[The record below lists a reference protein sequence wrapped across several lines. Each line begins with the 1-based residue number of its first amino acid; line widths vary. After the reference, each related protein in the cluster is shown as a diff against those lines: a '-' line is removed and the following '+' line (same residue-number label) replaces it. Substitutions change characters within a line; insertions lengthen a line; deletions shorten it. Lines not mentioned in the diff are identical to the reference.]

1 MSDLVD
7 FGWPTSFR
15 PPQLAIMR
23 ARRLLPFI
31 WLAFFLVP
39 LFAADTPTPY
49 RKVTVET
56 SSTSI
61 YIGKVTLNVGTLT
74 RENGYLSGDY
84 KAKVFPYWFMG
95 EHGTFR
101 LKASDEDFARIA
113 KGEVVEFA
121 GEAQNSDK
129 EIRKITGRATPA
141 DAATGKFKVR
151 IFVTE
156 KIQLIFNSTY
166 KFGE

>member
-1 MSDLVD
+1 
-7 FGWPTSFR
+7 
-15 PPQLAIMR
+15 MR
-23 ARRLLPFI
+23 VFRLLTVL
-31 WLAFFLVP
+31 WLAAFFSL
-39 LFAADTPTPY
+39 LLTAQTADPY
-49 RKVTVET
+49 SKVTVET

-61 YIGKVTLNVGTLT
+61 YIGKVTLSVGTLT
-74 RENGYLSGDY
+74 RKDGYLSGDY

-121 GEAQNSDK
+121 GDAQNSDK
-129 EIRKITGRATPA
+129 EVRKITGRATPA

>member
-1 MSDLVD
+1 
-7 FGWPTSFR
+7 
-15 PPQLAIMR
+15 MR
-23 ARRLLPFI
+23 VRRTLIFL
-31 WLAFFLVP
+31 WLAVFSGSFL
-39 LFAADTPTPY
+39 AAQSAALYD
-49 RKVTVET
+49 KVSVET

-61 YIGKVTLNVGTLT
+61 YIGKVTLIVGELT
-74 RENGYLSGDY
+74 RKDGFLSGDY

-113 KGEVVEFA
+113 KGEVVEFS
-121 GEAQNSDK
+121 GEAESSDK

-141 DAATGKFKVR
+141 DAAHGKFKVR

>member
-1 MSDLVD
+1 
-7 FGWPTSFR
+7 
-15 PPQLAIMR
+15 MR
-23 ARRLLPFI
+23 ACRLLPIF
-31 WLAFFLVP
+31 WLAVFFSP
-39 LFAADTPTPY
+39 LLAAQTAASY
-49 RKVTVET
+49 NKVTVET

-61 YIGKVTLNVGTLT
+61 YIGKVTLIVGTLT
-74 RENGYLSGDY
+74 RKDGYISGDY

-113 KGEVVEFA
+113 KGEVVEFV
-121 GEAQNSDK
+121 GDAQSSDK
-129 EIRKITGRATPA
+129 EVRKITGRATPA

-166 KFGE
+166 KFGD

>member
-1 MSDLVD
+1 
-7 FGWPTSFR
+7 
-15 PPQLAIMR
+15 MR
-23 ARRLLPFI
+23 AHRRLLSLLC
-31 WLAFFLVP
+31 LAVFLGSIV
-39 LFAADTPTPY
+39 FAQTATTY
-49 RKVTVET
+49 NKVTVET

-61 YIGKVTLNVGTLT
+61 YIGKVTLIVGTLA
-74 RENGYLSGDY
+74 RKDGYISGDY

-113 KGEVVEFA
+113 KGEVVEFS
-121 GEAQNSDK
+121 GDAQSSDK
-129 EIRKITGRATPA
+129 EVRKITGRATPA
-141 DAATGKFKVR
+141 DATTGKFKVR

-166 KFGE
+166 KFSE

>member
-1 MSDLVD
+1 
-7 FGWPTSFR
+7 
-15 PPQLAIMR
+15 MR
-23 ARRLLPFI
+23 AFRLFI
-31 WLAFFLVP
+31 VFCLAGFFGTWLTAQT
-39 LFAADTPTPY
+39 ADPY
-49 RKVTVET
+49 NKVTVET

-61 YIGKVTLNVGTLT
+61 YIGKVTLSVGTLS
-74 RENGYLSGDY
+74 RKDGYLSGDY

-121 GEAQNSDK
+121 GDAQNSDK

-141 DAATGKFKVR
+141 DAVTGKFKVR